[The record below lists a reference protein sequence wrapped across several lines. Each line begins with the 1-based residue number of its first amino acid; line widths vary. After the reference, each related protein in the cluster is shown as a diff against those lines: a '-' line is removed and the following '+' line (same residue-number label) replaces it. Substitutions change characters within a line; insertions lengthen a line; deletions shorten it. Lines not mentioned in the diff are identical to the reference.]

1 MGPRLNVHI
10 YQTAFRFES
19 RMLKVIGSL
28 ERAGAFDE
36 FLVFALWEPGL
47 ATEERFSER
56 GTVCRIQNRFFK
68 SRDGAIKKVLCFAE
82 FMWRVYRSVRKRPVA
97 CVNAHSLQVLPV
109 AVAIKRKKRC
119 LFVYEPH
126 ELETGTES
134 CTGIVRRVSKWIEGK
149 CIRHADAVICVS
161 ESIAQHYRADYGL
174 PEVTVVRNVP
184 VRKPM
189 AAFDRTKLRKAVG
202 LADDDIIYLYQGILG
217 PNRNIELL
225 LEVFRD
231 PPPGR
236 HLVLLGFGA
245 LEEMARDH
253 AAKYPNIHYL
263 PAVPPGELL
272 NYSAGA
278 DIGIFLLE
286 DNCLNYHCCLPNKI
300 WEFLAV
306 GVPVLMTDIPELRK
320 VVELHACGWIIKP
333 SLEEARRSIG
343 ELDRDDIAR
352 CRRQI
357 ANSPHEFGW
366 HVEERSLLP
375 VYERL
380 LGRTLTVAT
389 QRAEPAGVP

>member
-47 ATEERFSER
+47 ATEERFSEH

-119 LFVYEPH
+119 PFVYEPH

-189 AAFDRTKLRKAVG
+189 ATFDRTKLRKAVG

-217 PNRNIELL
+217 PNRNLELL

-263 PAVPPGELL
+263 PGMPPSELL
-272 NYSAGA
+272 EYSAGA
-278 DIGIFLLE
+278 DIGVHVLP
-286 DNCLNYHCCLPNKI
+286 DNCLNHHCCLPNKI
-300 WEFLAV
+300 WEFLSV
-306 GVPVLMTDIPELRK
+306 GVPVLMTDVPEIRK
-320 VVELHACGWIIKP
+320 VIEDHTCGWPVEP
-333 SLEEARRSIG
+333 SAEPLRAMLQHLTLEDIERCRQ
-343 ELDRDDIAR
+343 DIAGNQR
-352 CRRQI
+352 
-357 ANSPHEFGW
+357 EFGW
-366 HVEERSLLP
+366 HVEERALLP

-380 LGRTLTVAT
+380 LVRRLQLEAKQPEAASVS
-389 QRAEPAGVP
+389 